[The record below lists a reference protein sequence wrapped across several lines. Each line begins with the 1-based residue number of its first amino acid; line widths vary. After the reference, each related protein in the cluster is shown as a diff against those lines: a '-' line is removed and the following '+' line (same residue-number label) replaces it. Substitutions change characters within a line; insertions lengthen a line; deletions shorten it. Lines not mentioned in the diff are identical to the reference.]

1 MKWAVKKIRQ
11 DWVKLLLFYLSVLGW
26 NTVCECVCVC
36 VCLRVYVN
44 TELCSS
50 SSVVYGGFW
59 YYMMW
64 DGGLLLSIAIHTLLF
79 EDAAA
84 AAVTY
89 CSFVFFSKE
98 PMKASQGWCF
108 CCCRRRRQGCGCA
121 PRTKLQLPE
130 NSLLPFSPKLFES
143 TKTFLFSCFHTN
155 SHSSLQQYPP
165 PCWRLSFYQV
175 CTKSKKAFS
184 SKQS

>member
-36 VCLRVYVN
+36 LRVYVN

-50 SSVVYGGFW
+50 SSSVVCGGFW

-84 AAVTY
+84 AVTY

-98 PMKASQGWCF
+98 PMKASQGWC
-108 CCCRRRRQGCGCA
+108 CCCCRRQGCGCA

-165 PCWRLSFYQV
+165 CWRLSFNQV

-184 SKQS
+184 SI